1 MSLLLK
7 DRDWGLKSFLETKA
21 GVKKQKISVEEMNNN
36 AKAMFLYCGNGF
48 NPSDFK
54 VNLHFLGTFSIMFC
68 SCLISDSSG
77 GREEWTFTW
86 VASLS
91 VGLFYTKV
99 WEEGRRGSV
108 A

>member
-1 MSLLLK
+1 
-7 DRDWGLKSFLETKA
+7 
-21 GVKKQKISVEEMNNN
+21 MNNN

-54 VNLHFLGTFSIMFC
+54 VNLYFFGTFSIMFC

-91 VGLFYTKV
+91 LWGYSTLKYGRKEEVGV
-99 WEEGRRGSV
+99 
-108 A
+108 